1 MEDRGGEHPPI
12 CVEGALAALGPLRR
26 DLLPM
31 YQRWHNDVATLRT
44 YALPMPSTLEQDKAL
59 LTALTASREEV
70 FFTIYER
77 ATWRP
82 IGTTYLTA
90 IDHQQRRAEF
100 GILIGGRAAPGQGLR
115 HEATR
120 LMRDYAFAT
129 LGLHGLMLTVY
140 EAQPGRATS
149 LRKRRVSRSRS
160 SAAEPL
166 AGRAVFGRDRHG
178 VPGDGRD

>member
-1 MEDRGGEHPPI
+1 MEDRGREHPPI
-12 CVEGALAALGPLRR
+12 CVEGAFVALGPPRR
-26 DLLPM
+26 DLLTM

-82 IGTTYLTA
+82 IGTTYLTG
-90 IDHQQRRAEF
+90 IDHQQRRAEL
-100 GILIGGRAAPGQGLR
+100 GILIGDVARRGRGYGS
-115 HEATR
+115 EVTR

-140 EAQPGRATS
+140 EYNLAERRAYEKAGFREVARQRQS
-149 LRKRRVSRSRS
+149 HW
-160 SAAEPL
+160 L
-166 AGRAVFGRDRHG
+166 AGRNGT
-178 VPGDGRD
+178 